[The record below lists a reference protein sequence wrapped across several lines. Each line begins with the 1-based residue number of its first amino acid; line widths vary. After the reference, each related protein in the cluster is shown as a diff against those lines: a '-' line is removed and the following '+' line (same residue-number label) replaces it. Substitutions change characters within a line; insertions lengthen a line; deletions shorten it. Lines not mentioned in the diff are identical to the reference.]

1 MKKLIISVWA
11 FIALPLFAQRDANI
25 RIYPEQGNQQISKH
39 IYGQFAEHLGSC
51 IYGGLWVGP
60 ESDIPNTQG
69 YRTDVLN
76 ALKKL
81 QIPNL
86 RWPGGCFADEYHWM
100 DGIGPKENRPKM
112 VNNNW
117 GGTIEDNSF
126 GTHEFLNLC
135 ELLGCEPYI
144 SGNVGSGTVEEMAKW
159 VEYMTSEGDS
169 PMANLRRKNGR
180 DKAWKVKFF
189 GVGNE
194 SWGCGG
200 SMRPE
205 YYSDLYRR
213 YSTYC
218 RNYDSNVLFKIASGA
233 SDYDYNW
240 TETLMKQIGGRMDG
254 ISLHYYTVGDWNN
267 KGSATDFNTED
278 YYWTLGKCL
287 EIEDVV
293 KKHIAI
299 MDKYDPKKNIALM
312 VDEWGTWWDVEPGT
326 IPGHLFQQN
335 TMRDA
340 FVAALTLHVFHKY
353 TDRVKMTNIAQIVNV
368 LQSMILTKGK
378 DMVLTPTYHVFEM
391 YKVHQ
396 DATFLPMD
404 LICDKEKVR
413 DNREVPVVSAS
424 ASRDSQGK
432 IHISLANVD
441 PRQSE
446 NIHIDLQNVTIKSV
460 NGRIL
465 TASSINDYNTF
476 DSPEKVKPEVFKG
489 AKVEKGKLSVSL
501 PPMSIDPDNL
511 SMQLAA
517 GDPVLIAGEGPETDT
532 LRLNYGNTYLFKD
545 SPDSPVEP
553 TSPAEPLNTGVF
565 LFKGNQASYNVE
577 MRNIYVLSDDG
588 SRFELKDRVTLR
600 PFESYVVA
608 NAATQAMLKSLRLDG
623 IVTGTELAEIPA
635 DNSFCA
641 WAADGRL
648 HLSADHAEKVAVYH
662 VSGTLKCYL
671 PLLRGE
677 TTIALPSGIYLVR
690 QGGTA
695 IKVVL

>member
-340 FVAALTLHVFHKY
+340 MVAALTLNIFNKHA
-353 TDRVKMTNIAQIVNV
+353 DRIKMANIAQTVNV
-368 LQSMILTKGK
+368 LQAVILTEGDK
-378 DMVLTPTYHVFEM
+378 MLLTPTYHVFKMFKE
-391 YKVHQ
+391 HQ
-396 DATFLPMD
+396 NNTLLGSYITTDTSIIDSKKRPSDEGNLKLPQ
-404 LICDKEKVR
+404 LIE
-413 DNREVPVVSAS
+413 SAS
-424 ASRDSQGK
+424 VDDNGVIYSTIVNTSEAKSAK
-432 IHISLANVD
+432 IKCQIADTKLK
-441 PRQSE
+441 
-446 NIHIDLQNVTIKSV
+446 NI
-460 NGRIL
+460 
-465 TASSINDYNTF
+465 TAEIITGDIHDKNDF
-476 DSPEKVKPEVFKG
+476 DSPNVVQTEEF
-489 AKVEKGKLSVSL
+489 
-501 PPMSIDPDNL
+501 
-511 SMQLAA
+511 
-517 GDPVLIAGEGPETDT
+517 TDF
-532 LRLNYGNTYLFKD
+532 RK
-545 SPDSPVEP
+545 
-553 TSPAEPLNTGVF
+553 
-565 LFKGNQASYNVE
+565 
-577 MRNIYVLSDDG
+577 
-588 SRFELKDRVTLR
+588 LKDGFTANL
-600 PFESYVVA
+600 PKCSVVKF
-608 NAATQAMLKSLRLDG
+608 T
-623 IVTGTELAEIPA
+623 I
-635 DNSFCA
+635 
-641 WAADGRL
+641 
-648 HLSADHAEKVAVYH
+648 EK
-662 VSGTLKCYL
+662 
-671 PLLRGE
+671 
-677 TTIALPSGIYLVR
+677 
-690 QGGTA
+690 
-695 IKVVL
+695 